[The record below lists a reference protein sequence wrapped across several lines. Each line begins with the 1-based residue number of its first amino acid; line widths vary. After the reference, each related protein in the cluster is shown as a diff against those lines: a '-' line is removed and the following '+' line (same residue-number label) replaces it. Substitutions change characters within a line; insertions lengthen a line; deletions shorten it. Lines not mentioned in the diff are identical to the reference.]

1 MLKLKNPNDDELL
14 SLLEK
19 RRQSFSQ
26 FESIVEEVV
35 ERIRVEKDKALNEF
49 IKRYEKCQLD
59 TNNLL
64 VTEKEIKEAVVEEDF
79 LRTVDKVVEDL
90 KEFHLRQRENSFFF
104 TTNNGSFL
112 GEMVVP
118 LESVGI
124 YVPGGKVPYF
134 STLMMCAIPAIIA
147 GVGRIAVATPPDKDG
162 KVSPYILKTCERLG
176 LSEIYKVG
184 GAHAVAALAYG
195 TETVK
200 PVVKIVGP
208 GGLFVSL
215 AKKRVYGDVGID
227 SIAGPSEILIVTDGT
242 IPLQFVA
249 ADFLSQAEHD
259 EFSMSVVITIS
270 EQVFEEL
277 PKVLEA
283 QLYSIP
289 EERRKTAKVSVENF
303 GTIILVERI
312 ERAFEISNIIAPEH
326 LEILTEN
333 PFELLGYVKCAG
345 SVFLGK
351 YSCESIG
358 DYGIGPNHVLP
369 TFRSARFSSG
379 LRLSDF
385 TKKIFVTHLSKEE
398 FERKYER
405 YSKMARWE
413 GFEAHA
419 RAIDIR
425 RDLK

>member
-26 FESIVEEVV
+26 LESIVEEVV

-49 IKRYEKCQLD
+49 IKRYEKYQLE
-59 TNNLL
+59 TNNLR
-64 VTEKEIKEAVVEEDF
+64 VTEAEMKGAVVEEDF
-79 LRTVDKVVEDL
+79 LRTVNEVIEDL

-124 YVPGGKVPYF
+124 YVPGGKAPYF
-134 STLMMCAIPAIIA
+134 STLMMCAVPAIIA
-147 GVGRIAVATPPDKDG
+147 GVERIVVATPPDKDG
-162 KVSPYILKTCERLG
+162 KISPYILKVCQRLG
-176 LSEIYKVG
+176 LKEIYKMG
-184 GAHAVAALAYG
+184 GAHAIAALAYG

-208 GGLFVSL
+208 GGIFVSL
-215 AKKRVYGDVGID
+215 AKKKVYGDVGID
-227 SIAGPSEILIVTDGT
+227 SFAGPSEIAIVADKTA
-242 IPLQFVA
+242 PSEYVA

-259 EFSMSVVITIS
+259 AYAMSVVVTTS
-270 EQVFEEL
+270 EEL
-277 PKVLEA
+277 FERLPKLIETQIHNLPEESKKTA
-283 QLYSIP
+283 QL
-289 EERRKTAKVSVENF
+289 SVKNF
-303 GTIILVERI
+303 GTIVLVSDLK
-312 ERAFEISNIIAPEH
+312 RAFEISNIIAPEH
-326 LEILTEN
+326 LEIIVES
-333 PFELLGYVKCAG
+333 PFETLGYIKNAG

-351 YSCESIG
+351 YTCESIG

-369 TFRSARFSSG
+369 TLRASRFSSG
-379 LRLSDF
+379 LRVSDF
-385 TKKIFVTHLSKEE
+385 TKKVFVTQMSKED
-398 FERKYER
+398 FEKRSTR

-419 RAIDIR
+419 RAIDVR
-425 RDLK
+425 RETT